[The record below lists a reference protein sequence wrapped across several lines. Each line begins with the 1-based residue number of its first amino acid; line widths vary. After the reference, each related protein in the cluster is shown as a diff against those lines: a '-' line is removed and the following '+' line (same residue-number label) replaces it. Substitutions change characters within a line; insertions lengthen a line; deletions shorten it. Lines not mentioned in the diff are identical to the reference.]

1 MLQDMDSLTFII
13 PAFNDEKS
21 IAPVIKKAAATGKTM
36 HIPFDILVINDGS
49 RDRTG
54 SILTRL
60 AKKYTNLRIIT
71 HKRNAGYGKTLKEL
85 YEKARG
91 TWLFSLPGDYQ
102 IAPEALAKLWP
113 KRLGAD
119 MLIGWRK
126 TRLDS
131 PARLKQS
138 AIYNFLLCML
148 YHVDLHDSNSVRL
161 MKTSVMKSVSL
172 TSSSAFVDAELAIRA
187 KRAGFTIIEIPI
199 AHRARAGAGASGGK
213 LKVILPTI
221 MDMIKFFL

>member
-1 MLQDMDSLTFII
+1 
-13 PAFNDEKS
+13 
-21 IAPVIKKAAATGKTM
+21 
-36 HIPFDILVINDGS
+36 
-49 RDRTG
+49 
-54 SILTRL
+54 
-60 AKKYTNLRIIT
+60 
-71 HKRNAGYGKTLKEL
+71 
-85 YEKARG
+85 
-91 TWLFSLPGDYQ
+91 
-102 IAPEALAKLWP
+102 
-113 KRLGAD
+113 
-119 MLIGWRK
+119 
-126 TRLDS
+126 
-131 PARLKQS
+131 
-138 AIYNFLLCML
+138 ML